1 MACKYKLGSSDSWM
15 SEDEFKEAL
24 NNGLLDKAILD
35 NGLKINGF
43 KPKSEL
49 AKNFSTPTTTQ
60 AKESAPARAKK
71 SDYTPVKA
79 SIRGAN
85 IDGQYSSK
93 VSEDGKTA
101 SIKDVNGKEIS
112 SKSPIKQTST
122 GRDYV
127 VLPNGATVFVNESTA
142 PKESVE
148 KQPVSKESKTENRGK
163 RMEVMLPAEGNVKP
177 RKMVFNKRLNQWM
190 LEGKDGLTEVSEEL
204 QKRADLQYKLEN
216 NKLIPTQKSAEELK
230 ALEEE
235 KLADMKKSAK
245 GDKALEELAESEDAK
260 VAVEIDSTEMPEKSK
275 KPKTKKNMATAKRGI
290 TNTFTEAVLNK
301 LRSSFGA
308 ELNIYTDEDSFNA
321 MADLLGRSRN
331 EAAILV
337 NGEIFLNPK
346 VANNNTAFE
355 EYAHVYMKVMEQSN
369 PAMLAKGIEMVMAN
383 GQEYVDE
390 VMNDSGYS
398 DVHGGK
404 TDVKDLTKEERKGV
418 GFEAVSKM
426 IADRAEQISEDR
438 RKKPIREFLKDFWAS
453 VARVFGLSAVGIRG
467 GKLDITKDTL
477 ENYVN
482 KIARELSKGTPIA
495 YVSSKE
501 LAKIEASGQADYNER
516 INPVVIFSNS
526 VMTPESDRT
535 RRGRKWMSANRGV
548 DESIAYKTSKARR
561 EITLIQTRINSVVGD
576 LNKAIDEYYSANK
589 KKVPKAL
596 IKQAIDRALKDPA
609 FRTNIFSKYPEAA
622 RHLKPVVMKMR
633 GMIDD
638 MSEQLVKSGLMTQG
652 VEASIT
658 QNNDMY
664 VHTSYHAFTYNHEG
678 YEGNWLDLFSKEERD
693 RITNWAFKSSAYK
706 SAVSMDYTIK
716 PDGKVEAQF
725 RNSFGITNEGT
736 LGFDNLKA
744 FKTFLQENVTHSIND
759 KSFLKKGQL
768 KSMPDKQGENTFSF
782 GNPVNIS
789 KTGTGFKF
797 NNSSIEQKLSDMV
810 KAKEDLQGFIRNVNL
825 IKSKSERGALK
836 RKKNLDSEYRE
847 LLKEIKDPA
856 TNFATTVAKQA
867 GLLHKGTVE
876 QAIIDSGYL
885 AVKENVKGWV
895 EVTESSSRLKGYH
908 VSPELHEY
916 LTGAGIAS
924 SKGGGSG
931 KIAAA
936 YSKSVALTK
945 AYLTIF
951 SIGSNAANYLSGYV
965 QLIKTGNLPI
975 GMVTAMKAVQKGFEN
990 KTQDELASILLNQVP
1005 TLIRAMSNL
1014 ATNTMQGGE
1023 TGKMKNYN
1031 SVLSEDQKKFYGVSN
1046 YSELSASQ
1054 KANVML
1060 EELISVGAISSN
1072 IDSEAIKELAEVAFG
1087 EQGMSP
1093 NSMSTAMESKAKFVY
1108 NKVTGGAR
1116 RGTKATFDAASASYA
1131 FTDSMFKAIMYF
1143 NTKARN
1149 MNTYGAVMKIE
1160 GKSDAEIEEAIRE
1173 KTALQVRQQMP
1184 TYDRSPEFLKL
1195 LSKFPL
1201 VGSFVQFDFQ
1211 TKVNDKNII
1220 KNIFEMISDG
1230 REMIKKAKQESD
1242 PDKAQVYRSSASKLF
1257 IRSSGKMAG
1266 FGGSLLASKMVYDLL
1281 SMMFDWDDDKD
1292 KALREVMP
1300 DYRKYN
1306 TLLPWG
1312 GDFKGQ
1318 HSYVDINRI
1327 DPQTLY
1333 YKYYSALTEDG
1344 FIAMADEILQPY
1356 LSEDIFTGALRGT
1369 FVDNTDKYGN
1379 YSKELA
1385 DMDALEKIGYLF
1397 TERLLPGGTVGQ
1409 IMNIVNSFG
1418 GGESSPG
1425 VPNNPV
1431 NEFVNTFLGVKVRT
1445 IDTGKEL
1452 AKRIKYTDFTDIESA
1467 SNKLRPLVT
1476 EKEKIKEQISRKVE
1490 GVGQS
1495 DLDAINARI
1504 EEERL
1509 NSAVKANEHLEEA
1522 RSVVNMY
1529 VKQGYNEN
1537 EIRGLLKEVDA
1548 TKYLVNFLFNDKMI
1562 EYGEDGKIIANRR
1575 YSKPKVDRSFEED
1588 FSDDFEDDF
1597 EEDFSD
1603 DFED

>member
-60 AKESAPARAKK
+60 VKESTPAKAKK

-79 SIRGAN
+79 TIRGAN

-101 SIKDVNGKEIS
+101 SIKDVNGKEIA

-127 VLPNGATVFVNESTA
+127 VLSNGATIFVNESTT
-142 PKESVE
+142 PLESKKEES
-148 KQPVSKESKTENRGK
+148 VSKETKTENRGK
-163 RMEVMLPAEGNVKP
+163 RMEIMLPAEGNVKP

-190 LEGKDGLTEVSEEL
+190 LEGKYGLTEVSEEL
-204 QKRADLQYKLEN
+204 QKRADLQYKIEN

-245 GDKALEELAESEDAK
+245 GDKALEEVAESEDAK
-260 VAVEIDSTEMPEKSK
+260 TAVEIDSTEMPEKSK

-355 EYAHVYMKVMEQSN
+355 EYAHVYMKVMEQAN
-369 PAMLAKGIEMVMAN
+369 PAMLAKGIELIMAN
-383 GQEYVDE
+383 GQEYVGE

-404 TDVKDLTKEERKGV
+404 KDVKDLTKEERKGV

-501 LAKIEASGQADYNER
+501 LAKIEASGQADYNEK

-526 VMTPESDRT
+526 VMTPESERT

-548 DESIAYKTSKARR
+548 DESIAYKASKARR

-589 KKVPKAL
+589 KKVSKVL
-596 IKQAIDRALKDPA
+596 IKQAVDRALKDPE
-609 FRTNIFSKYPEAA
+609 FRTRIFSKYPEAE
-622 RHLKPVVMKMR
+622 RYLKPVVMKMR

-638 MSEQLVKSGLMTQG
+638 MSEQLIKSGLMTQG

-664 VHTSYHAFTYNHEG
+664 VHASYHAFTYNHEG
-678 YEGNWLDLFSKEERD
+678 YTGNWLDLFSKEERD

-716 PDGKVEAQF
+716 PDGKVEAYF
-725 RNSFGITNEGT
+725 RNSFGVTNDNALE
-736 LGFDNLKA
+736 FDSLKD

-768 KSMPDKQGENTFSF
+768 KSMPDKQGQNTFSF

-789 KTGTGFKF
+789 KTGTAFKF
-797 NNSSIEQKLSDMV
+797 NNSSIEEKLSSMV

-836 RKKNLDSEYRE
+836 RKKKLDSEYRE

-885 AVKENVKGWV
+885 AVKDNVKGWV
-895 EVTESSSRLKGYH
+895 KVSEASSRLNGYY

-924 SKGGGSG
+924 SKGTGSG
-931 KIAAA
+931 IELLTKA
-936 YSKSVALTK
+936 SALTK

-965 QLIKTGNLPI
+965 QLAKTGNLPI

-990 KTQDELASILLNQVP
+990 KTQDEIASVLLNQVP
-1005 TLIRAMSNL
+1005 TLIRAISNL

-1031 SVLSEDQKKFYGVSN
+1031 STLSEDQKKFYGVSN
-1046 YSELSASQ
+1046 YSELSPSQ

-1072 IDSEAIKELAEVAFG
+1072 INAESIKELAEIAFG

-1093 NSMSTAMESKAKFVY
+1093 DSISTAMESKTKFVY
-1108 NKVTGGAR
+1108 NKITGAAR
-1116 RGTKATFDAASASYA
+1116 RGTKSTFDAASASYS

-1149 MNTYGAVMKIE
+1149 MSAYGAVMKIE

-1184 TYDRSPEFLKL
+1184 TYERSPEFLKW
-1195 LSKFPL
+1195 LSKFPF

-1211 TKVNDKNII
+1211 SKVNDKNII
-1220 KNIFEMISDG
+1220 KNMFEMIADG
-1230 REMIKKAKQESD
+1230 KAMMKKAKQESD
-1242 PDKAQVYRSSASKLF
+1242 PDKAEVYRSSASKLF
-1257 IRSSGKMAG
+1257 VRSAGKMSG
-1266 FGGSLLASKMVYDLL
+1266 IGTSLFASTMIYKMM
-1281 SMMFDWDDDKD
+1281 SMMLDWDDDKD
-1292 KALREVMP
+1292 RALREVMP

-1306 TLLPWG
+1306 TLLPWDG
-1312 GDFKGQ
+1312 NFKGS
-1318 HSYVDINRI
+1318 HTYVDINRI

-1333 YKYYSALTEDG
+1333 HKYYTALTEDG
-1344 FIAMADEILQPY
+1344 FMAMVDEVLQPY
-1356 LSEDIFTGALRGT
+1356 ISVDIFTGAVVGT
-1369 FVDNTDKYGN
+1369 LQNVDKYGN
-1379 YSKELA
+1379 YSKEMEE
-1385 DMDALEKIGYLF
+1385 MDFFEKIDYLLN
-1397 TERLLPGGTVGQ
+1397 ERLLPGGTVGQ
-1409 IMNIVNSFG
+1409 VLKIMDSFG
-1418 GGESSPG
+1418 GGESSKG
-1425 VPNNPV
+1425 VSNNPV
-1431 NEFVNTFLGVKVRT
+1431 NELFNTFLGIKLRT
-1445 IDTGKEL
+1445 IDMGSEL
-1452 AKRIKYTDFTDIESA
+1452 AKRITYTDFKKIDNSA
-1467 SNKLRPLVT
+1467 ADLRPLIS
-1476 EKEKIKEQISRKVE
+1476 EKEKIEDQISRKVK
-1490 GVGQS
+1490 GVGQA
-1495 DLDAINARI
+1495 DLDAINAKI
-1504 EEERL
+1504 NEERL
-1509 NSAVKANEHLEEA
+1509 NAAVKANEHLEEA

-1529 VKQGYNEN
+1529 IKQGYTEN
-1537 EIRGLLKEVDA
+1537 EIRILLKEQGA
-1548 TKYLVNFLFNDKMI
+1548 TRYLVNFLFNDKMI

-1588 FSDDFEDDF
+1588 FGDDLEDDLG
-1597 EEDFSD
+1597 EDFS
-1603 DFED
+1603 EDLGD